1 MIYIMTSSKKLNKTQ
16 SSNKYNVVS
25 LFSGCGGSS
34 LGYHLAGLNV
44 KAANEFIPAA
54 IDTYKANFPD
64 TMIWT
69 GDIRKLKG
77 NDILQDLGLEVG
89 ELDVLDGSPP
99 CASFSKSGKREA
111 NWGKEV
117 NYSDTKQRVDDLF
130 FEYTRMIKEIQPKVF
145 VAENVKGLVMGKAYG
160 VFEQILA
167 EMRNKG
173 YNVSARLLD
182 AKYFNVAQNRE
193 RLIFIGVRKDLNVL
207 PSHPLPAY
215 RPISV
220 REALKGVKNQK
231 WELEASKYKEGG
243 STYKHL
249 IKMKQG
255 ETGDLYAGEGKYFN
269 LARLYWDKP
278 ANTVLQSDGKH
289 ISSRCIHPEEHR
301 RLTISEIKRIS
312 SFPDDF
318 ILTGDYAQQW
328 ERVGRAVMP
337 NVMKAIAQH
346 IKLFILNPIYNIK
359 EEAKLS
365 VYNKR
370 FDSIHEVS
378 IDSYE
383 AMLNSEL
390 AFQEYGNYDGAY
402 QTTLF

>member
-1 MIYIMTSSKKLNKTQ
+1 MSKRNKTVSLNKY
-16 SSNKYNVVS
+16 KVIS

-34 LGYHLAGLNV
+34 LGYQLGGLEV
-44 KAANEFIPAA
+44 LAANEFIPAA
-54 IDTYKANFPD
+54 YETYQKNFPD
-64 TMIWT
+64 TPVLT
-69 GDIRKLKG
+69 DDIRKLKG
-77 NDILQDLGLEVG
+77 TDLLKRVGLRVG
-89 ELDVLDGSPP
+89 ELDILDGSPP

-182 AKYFNVAQNRE
+182 AKYFRVAQNRE
-193 RLIFIGVRKDLNVL
+193 RLIFIGVRKDLKVS

-215 RPISV
+215 SPISV
-220 REALKGVKNQK
+220 KQALEGVKNEE
-231 WELEASKYKEGG
+231 WELKASKYKEAG

-255 ETGDLYAGEGKYFN
+255 ETGDLYAGKGKYFN

-289 ISSRCIHPEEHR
+289 ISSRCIHPSEHR

-312 SFPDDF
+312 SFPDNF

-328 ERVGRAVMP
+328 ERIGRAVMP
-337 NVMKAIAQH
+337 NMMKAISQH
-346 IKLFILNPIYNIK
+346 IRLFILDKIHGKRETEVVLPLYRRETN
-359 EEAKLS
+359 EEFKMTL
-365 VYNKR
+365 N
-370 FDSIHEVS
+370 E
-378 IDSYE
+378 YE
-383 AMLNSEL
+383 GLLNSKF
-390 AFQEYGNYDGAY
+390 AFEEYGNYDGAY

>member
-1 MIYIMTSSKKLNKTQ
+1 MVISTKKKCNPSLNKYKVIST
-16 SSNKYNVVS
+16 
-25 LFSGCGGSS
+25 FSGCGGSS
-34 LGYHLAGLNV
+34 LGYKMGGLDV
-44 KAANEFIPAA
+44 VAANEFIPAA
-54 IDTYKANFPD
+54 YETYKANFPD
-64 TMIWT
+64 TLMLT
-69 GDIRKLKG
+69 DDIRKLKG
-77 NDILQDLGLEVG
+77 KDILNKVGLKVG

-130 FEYTRMIKEIQPKVF
+130 FEYTRLIDEIQPKVF
-145 VAENVKGLVMGKAYG
+145 VGENVKGLIMGKAYG

-182 AKYFNVAQNRE
+182 AKYFNIAQNRE
-193 RLIFIGVRKDLNVL
+193 RLIFIGVRKDLKIL
-207 PSHPLPAY
+207 PSHPLPAF

-220 REALKGVKNQK
+220 RQALKGVRNQE
-231 WELEASKYKEGG
+231 WELKASKYKEEG

-312 SFPDDF
+312 SFPDNF

-328 ERVGRAVMP
+328 ERIGRAVCPRMMEA
-337 NVMKAIAQH
+337 VARH
-346 IKLFILNPIYNIK
+346 IRLFILNPINKIK
-359 EEAKLS
+359 PDVNEVLPFYHRQTDEEATITMK
-365 VYNKR
+365 
-370 FDSIHEVS
+370 E
-378 IDSYE
+378 YE
-383 AMLNSEL
+383 ALLNSKC
-390 AFQEYGNYDGAY
+390 AFEEYGNYDGAY